1 MTKNELLKIFP
12 QSENFNKI
20 ISLILELEGGYVFDK
35 NDPGGE
41 TKYGISKKSYPEL
54 DIKNL
59 TIDEAKTIYFNDFWL
74 KIRADEFNGPLKY
87 LIFDSAI
94 NQGRS
99 GAIKILQKTLG
110 APDSGILDDQLI
122 SKANRRSGVHIQ
134 FMAYRID
141 KYRQSSNVDLYFRG
155 WIKRSLKVFEKS
167 LSV

>member
-1 MTKNELLKIFP
+1 MTKNELTKIFP
-12 QSENFNKI
+12 QSDNFNKI
-20 ISLILELEGGYVFDK
+20 ISLILEIEGGYVFDK

-41 TKYGISKKSYPEL
+41 TKYGISKKTFPEL

-59 TIDEAKTIYFNDFWL
+59 TIDEAKTIYFKDFWI

-99 GAIKILQKTLG
+99 GAVKILQKTLG
-110 APDSGILDDQLI
+110 ATETGVIDDQLI

-134 FMAYRID
+134 FTSYRID
-141 KYRQSSNVDLYFRG
+141 KYRNSSNADLYFRG
-155 WIKRSLKVFEKS
+155 WAKRTLKVFEKS
-167 LSV
+167 LII